1 MIKYP
6 EVQAKAQRELDRVL
20 GFGQLPTFGDEA
32 SLPYLSAIVKEVLRW
47 EIVAPM
53 GVPHQSTEDDEYR
66 GYHIPAGTLVIPM
79 SW

>member
-6 EVQAKAQRELDRVL
+6 EVQAKAQHELDRVL
-20 GFGQLPTFGDEA
+20 GFGQLPSFGDEA

-47 EIVAPM
+47 EIVTPIAL
-53 GVPHQSTEDDEYR
+53 PHQSTEDDEYR
-66 GYHIPAGTLVIPM
+66 GYHIPAGTLVIPN